1 MEGRSLDRY
10 EAIVREKICSV
21 CSDQAVNGG
30 CGLQQ
35 PSECALFR
43 LFPQVAAAILAT
55 CSDDI
60 QDYVNA
66 IREHVCAQC
75 GERQAD
81 GTCIPRR
88 EVRCAL
94 DAYLVLVVEAIEEAT
109 GRVFEAPHVMAGQ
122 RLTTIEGQAM
132 GGA

>member
-21 CSDQAVNGG
+21 CSDRAVDGG
-30 CGLQQ
+30 CGLEQ

-43 LFPQVAAAILAT
+43 MFPQVAAAILAT
-55 CSDDI
+55 NSDDI
-60 QDYVNA
+60 QDYVKA
-66 IREHVCAQC
+66 IRKHVCAEC
-75 GERQAD
+75 GEQQPD

-94 DAYLVLVVEAIEEAT
+94 DAYLVLVVEAVEEAT
-109 GRVFEAPHVMAGQ
+109 GKVFDASHVMAGP
-122 RLTTIEGQAM
+122 RLTMIDGQAL